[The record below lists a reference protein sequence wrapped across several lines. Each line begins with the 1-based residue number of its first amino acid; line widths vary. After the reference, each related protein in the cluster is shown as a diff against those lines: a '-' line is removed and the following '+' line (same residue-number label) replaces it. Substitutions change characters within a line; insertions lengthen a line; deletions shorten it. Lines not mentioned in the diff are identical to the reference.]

1 MQEKITLYCGRCK
14 KSTRVSHVVTGCD
27 ETKVL
32 PNVQISCTHCKRV
45 MMLKKF
51 TEGELI
57 KNAKGDR
64 FYV

>member
-1 MQEKITLYCGRCK
+1 MWGNQSVTKCTDFLYTLQ
-14 KSTRVSHVVTGCD
+14 S
-27 ETKVL
+27 
-32 PNVQISCTHCKRV
+32 V

-57 KNAKGDR
+57 KNAKDDR